1 MSGVRD
7 GASADVLPAYLGR
20 SGWLGVDLTA
30 GTDWQEI
37 SELVDASYRVT
48 ARRRLVKR
56 LDED

>member
-1 MSGVRD
+1 MQGIPD
-7 GASADVLPAYLGR
+7 GASADVLPAYFGPP
-20 SGWLGVDLTA
+20 GWLGVDLTA